1 LKTGDAWIAWNAA
14 LELEQVGLEDALA
27 LVLLVVDDP
36 RFERAGA
43 RWLGRLC
50 LEVSTVTVHQ
60 AQLVASALSGLP
72 DRSAAIALSGA
83 CTELGLERAA
93 AATRAKVRKVSGL
106 RSCRRPAR
114 DDHARQRPPR
124 LLEDSQACLIA
135 STPCVNAMRSL
146 FATTPPRSCPIGHFS
161 IERLTSCSG

>member
-1 LKTGDAWIAWNAA
+1 VFVTSQGSPYARFQRALKTGQPSIAWNAA
-14 LELEQVGLEDALA
+14 MELEHVGLEDALA

-50 LEVSTVTVHQ
+50 LEVSSVTVRQ
-60 AQLVASALSGLP
+60 AQLVAVALSGLP

-93 AATRAKVRKVSGL
+93 AATRAAYVHVDR
-106 RSCRRPAR
+106 A
-114 DDHARQRPPR
+114 
-124 LLEDSQACLIA
+124 
-135 STPCVNAMRSL
+135 
-146 FATTPPRSCPIGHFS
+146 AT
-161 IERLTSCSG
+161 ER

>member
-1 LKTGDAWIAWNAA
+1 MTSQGSPYARFQRALKTGRASLAWSAA

-50 LEVSTVTVHQ
+50 LEVPSVTLQQ
-60 AQLVASALSGLP
+60 AQLVASALTGLP

-83 CTELGLERAA
+83 CTELGLPRAA
-93 AATRAKVRKVSGL
+93 AATRAAYVHVAPG
-106 RSCRRPAR
+106 PGAR
-114 DDHARQRPPR
+114 
-124 LLEDSQACLIA
+124 
-135 STPCVNAMRSL
+135 
-146 FATTPPRSCPIGHFS
+146 
-161 IERLTSCSG
+161 

>member
-1 LKTGDAWIAWNAA
+1 MRENRTHGSKWRGEAPRGQSASPRGSLTPPPDPVTSQGSPYARFQRALKTGQASIAWNAA
-14 LELEQVGLEDALA
+14 QELEHVGLEDALA

-50 LEVSTVTVHQ
+50 LEVSSVTVRQ
-60 AQLVASALSGLP
+60 AQLVAVALSSLP

-93 AATRAKVRKVSGL
+93 AATRAAYVQVGRG
-106 RSCRRPAR
+106 A
-114 DDHARQRPPR
+114 
-124 LLEDSQACLIA
+124 
-135 STPCVNAMRSL
+135 
-146 FATTPPRSCPIGHFS
+146 G
-161 IERLTSCSG
+161 ER